1 MICHSCQSNNIRG
14 TIFCINC
21 GISLLPHDRTRDT
34 TAMLGARPLV
44 RPVQERLPKVEPLPA
59 NNERRFCATVINNGR
74 RIDLPLSAPI
84 LIGRQDAARG
94 HFPDLDLNHDGGY
107 DSGVSRRHAR
117 LALVDAATYIEDLDS
132 ANGSFL
138 NDQRLQPRT
147 PYRLQSGD
155 ELRLG
160 SLILRIEKV

>member
-1 MICHSCQSNNIRG
+1 MICHSCQSHNIRG
-14 TIFCINC
+14 TLFCGNC
-21 GISLLPHDRTRDT
+21 GISLLAQDRTRDT
-34 TAMLGARPLV
+34 TALGGRPAT
-44 RPVQERLPKVEPLPA
+44 RSTQERLPKAEPAQPDG
-59 NNERRFCATVINNGR
+59 ERRFCATVLNSGR
-74 RIDLPLSAPI
+74 RINLSLATPL

-94 HFPDLDLNHDGGY
+94 LYPELDLNHDGGY

-117 LALVDAATYIEDLDS
+117 IMLMEATTYVEDLDS
-132 ANGSFL
+132 ANGSFI

-147 PYRLQSGD
+147 SYRLQPGD

>member
-1 MICHSCQSNNIRG
+1 MICHSCHSQNIRG
-14 TIFCINC
+14 TIFCLNC
-21 GISLLPHDRTRDT
+21 GISLLQHDRSRDT
-34 TAMLGARPLV
+34 TGLGAKPAARS
-44 RPVQERLPKVEPLPA
+44 VQERALRVEPPEPSS
-59 NNERRFCATVINNGR
+59 ERRFSATVLNSGR
-74 RIDLPLSAPI
+74 RLDLPLSTPL

-94 HFPDLDLNHDGGY
+94 HYPEIDLNHDGGY

-117 LALVDAATYIEDLDS
+117 IALVDAATYVEDLDS

-138 NDQRLQPRT
+138 NDQRLEPRT
-147 PYRLQSGD
+147 SYRLQPGD